1 MEGRAR
7 ENVAMETDHGWS
19 QFCISL
25 SKMLFV
31 ESPGSMFFFCFFFPD
46 ETHTSVFCSFI
57 PILFLEINSLV

>member
-31 ESPGSMFFFCFFFPD
+31 ESPGSMFFFFFPD
-46 ETHTSVFCSFI
+46 ETHTFVFCSFI

>member
-1 MEGRAR
+1 MEGRAM

-31 ESPGSMFFFCFFFPD
+31 ESPGSMFVFFFFPD

-57 PILFLEINSLV
+57 PILFLEIHSLV

>member
-1 MEGRAR
+1 MEERAR

-31 ESPGSMFFFCFFFPD
+31 ESPGSMFFVFFFPD